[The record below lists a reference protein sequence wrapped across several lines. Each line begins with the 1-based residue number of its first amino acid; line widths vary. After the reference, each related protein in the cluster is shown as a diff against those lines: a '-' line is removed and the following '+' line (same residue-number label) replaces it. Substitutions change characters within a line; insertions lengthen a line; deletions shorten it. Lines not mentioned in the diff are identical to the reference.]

1 MFPGFPGEGAGRT
14 RRGLISSTEVASGSN
29 LSDILHPILARSRG
43 ELRAELESLARE
55 TDPRLFF
62 EGLLGLGMR
71 REAAGDLEMAAEI
84 YAAVAGA
91 RDVGGAHHVE
101 PLQTRAQRQLDA
113 ILGRGAAGPR
123 FEFLARRFAR
133 EASDPTM
140 LLAMTAGSAVFTLS
154 RASILSRLLASPTR
168 NFFTQGL
175 GARALASGGA
185 FLLEVPAFWAT
196 GKGLRELAAP
206 GSQSW
211 DLATNFHELAGAGLT
226 LGALKLT
233 GFAASSAYRR
243 IAGPAGAERARPL
256 QALLH
261 QTGMFTGI
269 VLGHRLEEAAG
280 LRRPVDGATTL
291 LDSLVMLLQFN
302 VGGRLSHQI
311 LGPRWAGRV
320 QEMELQ
326 LQHLAT
332 RPRTPRPPLDFGR
345 ELNPALATA
354 SGPRGGSGESLEALL
369 SRPTFMMMEG
379 EGGGNSAASRPW
391 RGLFVEV
398 SERGRV
404 AEVQALRDLLQEILS
419 QGERGYQRIAE
430 KLSSRDHQEWR
441 SAIRILGELLERDP
455 QLVERLRASESLRA
469 YSEDWAGRPH
479 FAAPGEIRVN
489 IARDTPRAHSL
500 QQHFVPELQRAL
512 YENPNLRGWEAF
524 LRGHRGR
531 KELTRAQSA
540 ADPEGGTLVVA
551 DGPRLGLRLRF
562 DAGDHLRTP
571 VELRRAYTEAEWRDF
586 SSPKPPPAAAEP
598 SRAVSAAL
606 APRAGENATLWAMR
620 LLEMSREGETQALM
634 VAQVLEA
641 RLRDPAAAPLARE
654 AVDRLI
660 ALTDR
665 TPEGQGILARR
676 YNIPGVRD
684 PLTIVSLPTTFLP
697 EQWSRVFAEGIV
709 QEFRRDGRTV
719 DRAVEIG
726 SGTGWVSILAAK
738 LGMAREVIGV
748 DRNPHAPVLGRL
760 NAALNGVEGVR
771 FQTSDLLTDLPE
783 GMKADLILACLP
795 QVPRN
800 GGVESLRAVADYYP
814 SEGTYWDRYGLGLI
828 DRALG
833 QARERLTEDG
843 RILFNLGGRP
853 GRPILED
860 LLARRG
866 FHPGVRYGQL
876 IRQDPTTDFS
886 ELARLEAGNRQRFE
900 FFLKEDPGTPIS
912 AAEAMGRPEV
922 YHMLYLTEGR
932 PYANL
937 LRSALAAET
946 AQPRRLGYT
955 PDPGSEH
962 EGLRK
967 ALAAELG
974 SDWGAR
980 LSPDLLFLG
989 PSTDVLLEGLLR
1001 VSLPEGGRVLYSG
1014 AADVTP
1020 PAGLRRFNVIP
1031 MRPDPVALQ
1040 NAVEAQRPD
1049 AVVLRLPRE
1058 AWAGG
1063 EEFFPLFA
1071 AAVERRSHVVV
1082 LEDHPL
1088 PAQGRAHPAAQY
1100 LAEHPEALP
1109 YIHLVQS
1116 LDRRY
1121 QSPAFPLA
1129 VAMSA
1134 NSSVQGTLARYGDVT
1149 YSRASSLVQGAYLR
1163 FLQELPRGVLPGAAL
1178 HGSIEPVLAPSLPD
1192 SPVSRTLSSRAA
1204 FESVPK
1210 GEHPDPID
1218 MSFGESEWRAPVR
1231 LDTAVLNALT
1241 RPREAL
1247 DAEARAAVAQYL
1259 RESRGVDFA
1268 PEQIVLAAGVHPA
1281 LEAAIRAVGAVEG
1294 RGVQVA
1300 VPQPSYGL
1308 FYPTIE
1314 IAGGRAAEFATRA
1327 EDRFL
1332 ARPGMIPFADPG
1344 KGGRWVSA
1352 LLLNEPT
1359 NPAGQYYSA
1368 EQWREIAGAIRAA
1381 RGYLMFDDVFG
1392 MLDFGRI
1399 RGRRVPSLQTLTPEL
1414 GPRLIAFGGVSKEF
1428 AAGGLRFGYAVTP
1441 NPRLAEAMRAE
1452 LLAVPDPLALA
1463 AAPEYLSRW
1472 QELIQPHRFYLSSK
1486 AMALESVFA
1495 ERHLPVVGVQGGYAL
1510 FADLS
1515 HLHGR
1520 RLRLRAGGTATITPQ
1535 NLHELLYS
1543 EAGLKVHA
1551 EDWARVRG
1559 HYRFVFSIERLD
1571 EAVQRLKLF
1580 FRSAR

>member
-14 RRGLISSTEVASGSN
+14 RRGWNVSAEAAPGSN
-29 LSDILHPILARSRG
+29 LSDILSPILARSRG
-43 ELRAELESLARE
+43 DLRAELESLARE
-55 TDPRLFF
+55 TDSRLFF

-71 REAAGDLEMAAEI
+71 REAAGDLETAAEI
-84 YAAVAGA
+84 YTAVVGAA
-91 RDVGGAHHVE
+91 RE
-101 PLQTRAQRQLDA
+101 RPLQARAQRQLDA

-154 RASILSRLLASPTR
+154 RASLLSRLLASPTR
-168 NFFTQGL
+168 NFLTQGF

-196 GKGLRELAAP
+196 GKGLREFAAP

-211 DLATNFHELAGAGLT
+211 DLATNVHELAGAGLT

-233 GFAASSAYRR
+233 GFGASSAYRR
-243 IAGPAGAERARPL
+243 IAGSAGALRERPL
-256 QALLH
+256 QTLFH
-261 QTGMFTGI
+261 QTGMFAGI

-302 VGGRLSHQI
+302 VGCRLSHQL
-311 LGPRWAGRV
+311 LGPGWAGRV
-320 QEMELQ
+320 REMELR
-326 LQHLAT
+326 LHEMAT
-332 RPRTPRPPLDFGR
+332 LPRISRPPLDANWGWR
-345 ELNPALATA
+345 PALATA
-354 SGPRGGSGESLEALL
+354 SGPRTGGRESLEALL
-369 SRPTFMMMEG
+369 SRPALMMMEG
-379 EGGGNSAASRPW
+379 EGGGESSRARPW
-391 RGLFVEV
+391 RGLFQDVA
-398 SERGRV
+398 ERGRE
-404 AEVQALRDLLQEILS
+404 AEVKALRDLIHEILAS
-419 QGERGYQRIAE
+419 GERGYTRIAD
-430 KLSSRDHQEWR
+430 KLASRDHQEWR
-441 SAIRILGELLERDP
+441 SGIRILGELLERDP
-455 QLVERLRASESLRA
+455 QLVERLRTSETLRA
-469 YSEDWAGRPH
+469 YSEDWGGRPH
-479 FAAPGEIRVN
+479 FKGPSEIAVSIERG
-489 IARDTPRAHSL
+489 TPRAHSV

-512 YENPNLRGWEAF
+512 YDSPNLRGWEAF
-524 LRGHRGR
+524 LRSHRGK
-531 KELTRAQSA
+531 KELARSQTLP
-540 ADPEGGTLVVA
+540 DPSGGRVVFA
-551 DGPRLGLRLRF
+551 DGPRLGMRLRF
-562 DAGDHLRTP
+562 DAGDHLRSP
-571 VELRRAYTEAEWRDF
+571 VEIRRPYAEEEWRGAA
-586 SSPKPPPAAAEP
+586 SPKPPAAAEAP
-598 SRAVSAAL
+598 PRAASAL
-606 APRAGENATLWAMR
+606 APQAGENPTLWAMR
-620 LLEMSREGETQALM
+620 LLEASREGEAQALM

-641 RLRDPAAAPLARE
+641 RLRDPAQAPLARE
-654 AVDRLI
+654 AVERLVSM
-660 ALTDR
+660 TDR
-665 TPEGQGILARR
+665 TPEGRGILARR
-676 YNIPGVRD
+676 YAIPGVRD

-709 QEFRRDGRTV
+709 QEFRRDRRPV
-719 DRAVEIG
+719 ERAVEIG

-738 LGMAREVIGV
+738 LGLAREVIGV
-748 DRNPHAPVLGRL
+748 DRNPHAPVVGRL
-760 NAALNGVEGVR
+760 NAALNGVEGVSFR
-771 FQTSDLLTDLPE
+771 TGDLLAPLPE

-876 IRQDPTTDFS
+876 IQQDPTTDFS
-886 ELARLEAGNRQRFE
+886 ELARLEANNRQRFE
-900 FFLKEDPGTPIS
+900 FFLKEDPNTPIS
-912 AAEAMGRPEV
+912 AAEAVGRPEV

-946 AQPRRLGYT
+946 AQPTRLGYT

-967 ALAAELG
+967 ALAAELAPE
-974 SDWGAR
+974 WGVS
-980 LSPDLLFLG
+980 LPPDLLFLG
-989 PSTDVLLEGLLR
+989 PSSDVLLEGLLR
-1001 VSLPEGGRVLYSG
+1001 VGLPEGGRVLYGG
-1014 AADVTP
+1014 AADAEP
-1020 PAGLRRFNVIP
+1020 PPGLRRLNVLP

-1088 PAQGRAHPAAQY
+1088 PAPGRAHPAAQY
-1100 LAEHPEALP
+1100 LSEHPEALP
-1109 YIHLVQS
+1109 YIHFVQS

-1129 VAMSA
+1129 VAMTASSA
-1134 NSSVQGTLARYGDVT
+1134 IHGSLARYGDVT
-1149 YSRASSLVQGAYLR
+1149 YSRASSLVQNAYLR
-1163 FLQELPRGVLPGAAL
+1163 FLRDLPRGILPGSAL

-1192 SPVSRTLSSRAA
+1192 SPVSRSLSSRAA
-1204 FESVPK
+1204 FESAPK

-1218 MSFGESEWRAPVR
+1218 MSFGESEWRAPLR
-1231 LDTAVLNALT
+1231 LDTALLGALI

-1247 DAEARAAVAQYL
+1247 DAEARAAVARYL

-1268 PEQIVLAAGVHPA
+1268 PEQIVLSAGVHPA
-1281 LEAAIRAVGAVEG
+1281 LEAAIRAIGAVEG
-1294 RGVQVA
+1294 KGVQVA

-1314 IAGGRAAEFATRA
+1314 IAGGRVAEFATRA

-1332 ARPGMIPFADPG
+1332 ARPGMVPFADHG
-1344 KGGRWVSA
+1344 KGARRVSA

-1399 RGRRVPSLQTLTPEL
+1399 RGRRVPSLQVLTPEL

-1441 NPRLAEAMRAE
+1441 NPALAEAMRAE
-1452 LLAVPDPLALA
+1452 LSAVPDSLALA

-1472 QELIQPHRFYLSSK
+1472 QELIQPHRYYLSSK
-1486 AMALESVFA
+1486 AMALESLFR
-1495 ERHLPVVGVQGGYAL
+1495 ERHLPVTEVQGGYAL

-1515 HLHGR
+1515 YLHGR
-1520 RLRLRAGGTATITPQ
+1520 RLQLRAGGQATITPQ

>member
-1 MFPGFPGEGAGRT
+1 ME
-14 RRGLISSTEVASGSN
+14 
-29 LSDILHPILARSRG
+29 RSRG

-55 TDPRLFF
+55 TDPQFFF

-71 REAAGDLEMAAEI
+71 REAAGDLEIAAEL

-91 RDVGGAHHVE
+91 ESVRPLRD
-101 PLQTRAQRQLDA
+101 RAQRRLDA
-113 ILGRGAAGPR
+113 VLGRGDAGPR

-168 NFFTQGL
+168 NFLTQGL
-175 GARALASGGA
+175 GARAVASGGA

-196 GKGLRELAAP
+196 GKGLREFAAP
-206 GSQSW
+206 GLQSW
-211 DLATNFHELAGAGLT
+211 DLATNFQELAGAGLT

-233 GFAASSAYRR
+233 GFGGQSLYRR
-243 IAGPAGAERARPL
+243 LAGPAGAVRERPL
-256 QALLH
+256 QMLFH

-269 VLGHRLEEAAG
+269 VLGHRLEEAVG

-302 VGGRLSHQI
+302 VGGRLSHQL
-311 LGPRWAGRV
+311 LGRSWAGRV
-320 QEMELQ
+320 QEMELR
-326 LQHLAT
+326 LQALAA
-332 RPRTPRPPLDFGR
+332 RPRVPGPPLDLG
-345 ELNPALATA
+345 PAPVFATA
-354 SGPRGGSGESLEALL
+354 SGPRGPRGESLETFL
-369 SRPTFMMMEG
+369 SRPTLMMMEG
-379 EGGGNSAASRPW
+379 EGGGNSSHARPW
-391 RGLFVEV
+391 RGLFLDVA
-398 SERGRV
+398 ERGRE
-404 AEVQALRDLLQEILS
+404 AEVRALRDLLHELLQS
-419 QGERGYQRIAE
+419 GERGYARIAD
-430 KLSSRDHQEWR
+430 KLASRDHQEWR
-441 SAIRILGELLERDP
+441 TGIRILGELLERNP
-455 QLVERLRASESLRA
+455 QLVERLRASETLRA
-469 YSEDWAGRPH
+469 YAEDWGGRPH
-479 FAAPGEIRVN
+479 FKGPGEIAVGVERG
-489 IARDTPRAHSL
+489 TPKAYSI
-500 QQHFVPELQRAL
+500 QQHFVPELQRVL
-512 YENPNLRGWEAF
+512 FENPNLRGWEAF
-524 LRGHRGR
+524 LRSHRGR
-531 KELTRAQSA
+531 KELSRSQSL
-540 ADPEGGTLVVA
+540 ADSAGGSLVLA
-551 DGPRLGLRLRF
+551 DGPRFGLRLRF

-571 VELRRAYTEAEWRDF
+571 VEIRRPYTEEEWQ
-586 SSPKPPPAAAEP
+586 SAASPKPPAAAPEP
-598 SRAVSAAL
+598 PRAASAL
-606 APRAGENATLWAMR
+606 APQAGENPTLWAMR
-620 LLEMSREGETQALM
+620 LLEASREGEAQALM

-641 RLRDPAAAPLARE
+641 RLRDPAQATLARE
-654 AVDRLI
+654 AVERLVSM
-660 ALTDR
+660 TDR
-665 TPEGQGILARR
+665 TPEGRGILARR
-676 YNIPGVRD
+676 YTIPGVRD

-709 QEFRRDGRTV
+709 QEFRRDRRPV

-748 DRNPHAPVLGRL
+748 DRNPHAPVVGRL
-760 NAALNGVEGVR
+760 NAALNGVEGVS
-771 FQTSDLLTDLPE
+771 FLTSDLLTQLPE

-814 SEGTYWDRYGLGLI
+814 SEGTYWDRFGLGLI

-866 FHPGVRYGQL
+866 FHPSVRYGQL
-876 IRQDPTTDFS
+876 IQQDPTTDFS
-886 ELARLEAGNRQRFE
+886 ELARLEAGNRHRFE
-900 FFLKEDPGTPIS
+900 FFLKENPNAPIS
-912 AAEAMGRPEV
+912 AAEAVGRPEV

-937 LRSALAAET
+937 LRAALGAET
-946 AQPRRLGYT
+946 ARPARLGYT
-955 PDPGSEH
+955 PDPGTEH
-962 EGLRK
+962 EALRV

-974 SDWGAR
+974 PEWGVR
-980 LSPDLLFLG
+980 LPPDLLFLG
-989 PSTDVLLEGLLR
+989 PSSDLLLEGLLR
-1001 VSLPEGGRVLYSG
+1001 VGLPEGARVLYAG
-1014 AADVTP
+1014 PAEAEP
-1020 PAGLRRFNVIP
+1020 PAGLRRFHVTVP
-1031 MRPDPVALQ
+1031 LRADPATLQ
-1040 NAVEAQRPD
+1040 NVLETQGPAAI
-1049 AVVLRLPRE
+1049 VLRLPRE
-1058 AWAGG
+1058 AWASG

-1082 LEDHPL
+1082 MEDHPL
-1088 PAQGRAHPAAQY
+1088 PAQGRPHPAAQY
-1100 LAEHPEALP
+1100 LSERPEALP
-1109 YIHLVQS
+1109 YVHLVQS

-1121 QSPAFPLA
+1121 QSPAYPLA
-1129 VAMSA
+1129 VAMIA
-1134 NSSVQGTLARYGDVT
+1134 NSSLHGALIRYGDVT
-1149 YSRASSLVQGAYLR
+1149 YSRASSLVQGVYSR
-1163 FLQELPRGVLPGAAL
+1163 FLQDMPRGILPGPETR
-1178 HGSIEPVLAPSLPD
+1178 GSIEPVLAASGPE
-1192 SPVSRTLSSRAA
+1192 SPVSRALSSRAA
-1204 FESVPK
+1204 FESAPK
-1210 GEHPDPID
+1210 GEHADPID

-1231 LDTAVLNALT
+1231 LDAAVLDALS

-1247 DAEARAAVAQYL
+1247 DAEARAAVSRYL

-1281 LEAAIRAVGAVEG
+1281 LEAAIRAIGAVEG
-1294 RGVQVA
+1294 KGVQVA

-1308 FYPTIE
+1308 FYPTVE
-1314 IAGGRAAEFATRA
+1314 IAGGRLAEFATRA

-1332 ARPGMIPFADPG
+1332 ARTGMLPLQDNG
-1344 KGGRWVSA
+1344 KGSRWVSA

-1392 MLDFGRI
+1392 TLDFGRI
-1399 RGRRVPSLQTLTPEL
+1399 RGRRAPSLQVLTPEL
-1414 GPRLIAFGGVSKEF
+1414 GPRLVAFGGLSKEF

-1441 NPRLAEAMRAE
+1441 NPALAEAMRAE

-1463 AAPEYLSRW
+1463 AAPEYLGRW

-1486 AMALESVFA
+1486 AMALESVFR
-1495 ERHLPVVGVQGGYAL
+1495 ERHLPVTEVQGGYAL

-1515 HLHGR
+1515 YLHGR
-1520 RLRLRAGGTATITPQ
+1520 RLRLRGGGTAEITPQ

-1543 EAGLKVHA
+1543 EAGLKVHS
-1551 EDWARVRG
+1551 EEWARVRG

-1571 EAVQRLKLF
+1571 EAVQRLKAF

>member
-14 RRGLISSTEVASGSN
+14 RRGWNVSAEAAPGSN
-29 LSDILHPILARSRG
+29 LSDILRPLLERSRG
-43 ELRAELESLARE
+43 ALRAELDSLARE
-55 TDPRLFF
+55 TDPQLFF

-71 REAAGDLEMAAEI
+71 REAAGDLEIAAEL
-84 YAAVAGA
+84 YTAVAGA
-91 RDVGGAHHVE
+91 EQLR
-101 PLQTRAQRQLDA
+101 PLGERAQRRLEA

-154 RASILSRLLASPTR
+154 RASFLSRLLASPTR
-168 NFFTQGL
+168 NFLTQGF

-185 FLLEVPAFWAT
+185 FLLEIPAFWAT
-196 GKGLRELAAP
+196 GKGLREFAAP

-211 DLATNFHELAGAGLT
+211 DLATNVHELAGAGLT

-233 GFAASSAYRR
+233 GFGASSAYRP
-243 IAGPAGAERARPL
+243 IAGSAGALRERPL
-256 QALLH
+256 QTLFH
-261 QTGMFTGI
+261 QTGMFAGI

-302 VGGRLSHQI
+302 VGGRLSHQL
-311 LGPRWAGRV
+311 LGPGWAGRV
-320 QEMELQ
+320 REMDLRLQ
-326 LQHLAT
+326 DLAA
-332 RPRTPRPPLDFGR
+332 RPRFPRPPLETGLGWR
-345 ELNPALATA
+345 PALATA
-354 SGPRGGSGESLEALL
+354 SGPRVGGRESLESLL
-369 SRPTFMMMEG
+369 SRPSLMMMEG
-379 EGGGNSAASRPW
+379 EGGGDSAQARPW
-391 RGLFVEV
+391 RGLFLEV
-398 SERGRV
+398 AERGR
-404 AEVQALRDLLQEILS
+404 EVEVRALRDLIHDLLS
-419 QGERGYQRIAE
+419 SGERGYSRIAE
-430 KLSSRDHQEWR
+430 KLASRDHQEWR

-455 QLVERLRASESLRA
+455 QLVGRLRASETFRA
-469 YSEDWAGRPH
+469 YSEDWSGRPH
-479 FAAPGEIRVN
+479 FASPSEIQVSIERG
-489 IARDTPRAHSL
+489 TPRAHSV
-500 QQHFVPELQRAL
+500 QQHFVPELRRAL
-512 YENPNLRGWEAF
+512 YENANLRGWESF
-524 LRGHRGR
+524 LRSPRGR
-531 KELTRAQSA
+531 KELTRSQSV
-540 ADPEGGTLVVA
+540 ADPAGGVVVLA
-551 DGPRLGLRLRF
+551 DGPRLGMRLRF
-562 DAGDHLRTP
+562 DAGEHLRTP
-571 VELRRAYTEAEWRDF
+571 VEIRRPYTEAEWRDAA
-586 SSPKPPPAAAEP
+586 SPKAAAAEP
-598 SRAVSAAL
+598 PRVSAAL
-606 APRAGENATLWAMR
+606 APLAGETPTLWAMR
-620 LLEMSREGETQALM
+620 LLETSREGEAQALM

-641 RLRDPAAAPLARE
+641 RLRDSGEAPFARE
-654 AVDRLI
+654 AVERLVS
-660 ALTDR
+660 LTDR
-665 TPEGQGILARR
+665 MPEGQGILARR

-709 QEFRRDGRTV
+709 QEFRRNPLAV
-719 DRAVEIG
+719 KRAVEIG

-738 LGMAREVIGV
+738 LGLASEVVGV
-748 DRNPHAPVLGRL
+748 DRNPHAPVVGRL
-760 NAALNGVEGVR
+760 NAALNGVQGVSFR
-771 FQTSDLLTDLPE
+771 TGDLLAPLPE

-876 IRQDPTTDFS
+876 IQQDPTTDFS

-900 FFLKEDPGTPIS
+900 FFLKEDPNTPIS
-912 AAEAMGRPEV
+912 AAEAVGRPEV

-946 AQPRRLGYT
+946 VQPTRLGYT

-962 EGLRK
+962 EGLRR
-967 ALAAELG
+967 ALAAELAPE
-974 SDWGAR
+974 WGVR
-980 LSPDLLFLG
+980 LPPDLLFLG
-989 PSTDVLLEGLLR
+989 PSSDVLLEGLLR
-1001 VSLPEGGRVLYSG
+1001 VGLPEGGRVLYSG
-1014 AADVTP
+1014 AADAEP
-1020 PAGLRRFNVIP
+1020 PAGLRRLNVIP
-1031 MRPDPVALQ
+1031 MRPDPLALQ
-1040 NAVEAQRPD
+1040 NTVETQRPD
-1049 AVVLRLPRE
+1049 GLVLRLPRE
-1058 AWAGG
+1058 AWAAG

-1088 PAQGRAHPAAQY
+1088 PAPGRAHPAAQY
-1100 LAEHPEALP
+1100 LSEHPEALP

-1129 VAMSA
+1129 VAMTA
-1134 NSSVQGTLARYGDVT
+1134 NSAIHGSLARYGDVT

-1163 FLQELPRGVLPGAAL
+1163 FLRELPRGILPGSAL

-1192 SPVSRTLSSRAA
+1192 SPVSRALSSRAA
-1204 FESVPK
+1204 FESAPK
-1210 GEHPDPID
+1210 AEHPDPID
-1218 MSFGESEWRAPVR
+1218 MSFGESEWRAPLR
-1231 LDTAVLNALT
+1231 LDTALLEALG

-1247 DAEARAAVAQYL
+1247 EAEARAAVARYL

-1268 PEQIVLAAGVHPA
+1268 PDQIVLAAGVHPA
-1281 LEAAIRAVGAVEG
+1281 LEAAIRAIGAVEG
-1294 RGVQVA
+1294 KGVQVA

-1332 ARPGMIPFADPG
+1332 ARPGMIPLPAND
-1344 KGGRWVSA
+1344 KGSRWAPA

-1368 EQWREIAGAIRAA
+1368 EQWREIAGAIRAG

-1392 MLDFGRI
+1392 MLDFGRV
-1399 RGRRVPSLQTLTPEL
+1399 RGRRTPSLQILTPEL

-1428 AAGGLRFGYAVTP
+1428 AAGGLRFGYAATP
-1441 NPRLAEAMRAE
+1441 NPALAEAMRAE

-1463 AAPEYLSRW
+1463 AAPEYLGRW
-1472 QELIQPHRFYLSSK
+1472 QELIQSHRFYLSSK
-1486 AMALESVFA
+1486 AMALESVFS
-1495 ERHLPVVGVQGGYAL
+1495 ERHLPVTPVQGGYAL

-1515 HLHGR
+1515 YLHGR
-1520 RLRLRAGGTATITPQ
+1520 SLRLRGGGTATITPQ

-1580 FRSAR
+1580 FRAAR

>member
-14 RRGLISSTEVASGSN
+14 RRGWNVSAEAAPGSN
-29 LSDILHPILARSRG
+29 LSDILSPLLSRSRG
-43 ELRAELESLARE
+43 ALRAELESLARE

-71 REAAGDLEMAAEI
+71 REAAGDLETAAEI
-84 YAAVAGA
+84 YSAVVGAVPPLAGDE
-91 RDVGGAHHVE
+91 REGS
-101 PLQTRAQRQLDA
+101 LQARAQRQLDA
-113 ILGRGAAGPR
+113 ILGRGTAGPR

-168 NFFTQGL
+168 NLLTQGL

-196 GKGLRELAAP
+196 GKGLREFAA
-206 GSQSW
+206 SDAQSW
-211 DLATNFHELAGAGLT
+211 DLATNFHELAAAALT

-233 GFAASSAYRR
+233 GFGSQSLYRR
-243 IAGPAGAERARPL
+243 LAGPAGALRERPL
-256 QALLH
+256 QTLFH
-261 QTGMFTGI
+261 QTGMFAGI

-302 VGGRLSHQI
+302 VGGRLSHQL
-311 LGPRWAGRV
+311 LGPGWAGRV
-320 QEMELQ
+320 REMELR
-326 LQHLAT
+326 LQDLAT
-332 RPRTPRPPLDFGR
+332 RPRLPGPPLEIGLGWR
-345 ELNPALATA
+345 PALATA
-354 SGPRGGSGESLEALL
+354 SGPRAGGGESLEALL
-369 SRPTFMMMEG
+369 SRPVLMAMEG
-379 EGGGNSAASRPW
+379 EGGGDSAVKPMSAGESR
-391 RGLFVEV
+391 R
-398 SERGRV
+398 
-404 AEVQALRDLLQEILS
+404 
-419 QGERGYQRIAE
+419 
-430 KLSSRDHQEWR
+430 
-441 SAIRILGELLERDP
+441 
-455 QLVERLRASESLRA
+455 
-469 YSEDWAGRPH
+469 
-479 FAAPGEIRVN
+479 AAP
-489 IARDTPRAHSL
+489 
-500 QQHFVPELQRAL
+500 
-512 YENPNLRGWEAF
+512 
-524 LRGHRGR
+524 
-531 KELTRAQSA
+531 
-540 ADPEGGTLVVA
+540 
-551 DGPRLGLRLRF
+551 
-562 DAGDHLRTP
+562 
-571 VELRRAYTEAEWRDF
+571 
-586 SSPKPPPAAAEP
+586 
-598 SRAVSAAL
+598 L
-606 APRAGENATLWAMR
+606 APHAGETPTLWAMR
-620 LLEMSREGETQALM
+620 LLETSREGEAQALM
-634 VAQVLEA
+634 VAQVLES
-641 RLRDPAAAPLARE
+641 RLRDSRESPFARE
-654 AVDRLI
+654 AVERLVSM
-660 ALTDR
+660 TDR
-665 TPEGQGILARR
+665 MPEGQGILARR
-676 YNIPGVRD
+676 YSIPGLRE

-709 QEFRRDGRTV
+709 QEFRRNPLPV
-719 DRAVEIG
+719 ERAVEIG

-738 LGMAREVIGV
+738 LGLAREVVGV
-748 DRNPHAPVLGRL
+748 DRNPHAPVVGRL
-760 NAALNGVEGVR
+760 NAALNGVQGVSFR
-771 FQTSDLLTDLPE
+771 TGDLLAPLPE

-876 IRQDPTTDFS
+876 IQQDPTTDFS

-900 FFLKEDPGTPIS
+900 FFLREDPNTPIS
-912 AAEAMGRPEV
+912 AAEAVGRPEV

-946 AQPRRLGYT
+946 AQPTRLGYT

-962 EGLRK
+962 EGLRR
-967 ALAAELG
+967 ALAAELAPE
-974 SDWGAR
+974 WGVR
-980 LSPDLLFLG
+980 LPSELLFLG
-989 PSTDVLLEGLLR
+989 PSSDLLLEGLLR
-1001 VSLPEGGRVLYSG
+1001 VGLPEGGRVLYGG
-1014 AADVTP
+1014 AAEAEP

-1031 MRPDPVALQ
+1031 MRPDPVAFQ
-1040 NAVEAQRPD
+1040 NAVETQRPD

-1058 AWAGG
+1058 AWAAG

-1071 AAVERRSHVVV
+1071 AAVERRSHVVI

-1088 PAQGRAHPAAQY
+1088 PAPGRAHPAAQY
-1100 LAEHPEALP
+1100 LSEHPEALP

-1129 VAMSA
+1129 VAMTASSA
-1134 NSSVQGTLARYGDVT
+1134 IHGSLARYADVT

-1163 FLQELPRGVLPGAAL
+1163 FLRELPRGILPGSAL

-1204 FESVPK
+1204 FESAPK

-1218 MSFGESEWRAPVR
+1218 MSFGESEWRAPLR
-1231 LDTAVLNALT
+1231 LDTALLEALA
-1241 RPREAL
+1241 RPREVL

-1281 LEAAIRAVGAVEG
+1281 LEAAIRAIGAMEG
-1294 RGVQVA
+1294 KGVQVA

-1314 IAGGRAAEFATRA
+1314 IAGGRVAEFATRA

-1332 ARPGMIPFADPG
+1332 ARPGMIPLPAND
-1344 KGGRWVSA
+1344 KGSRWVPA

-1368 EQWREIAGAIRAA
+1368 EQWREIAGAIRGA

-1399 RGRRVPSLQTLTPEL
+1399 RGRRVPSLQILTPEL

-1428 AAGGLRFGYAVTP
+1428 AAGGLRFGYAVTS
-1441 NPRLAEAMRAE
+1441 NPVLAEAMRAE

-1463 AAPEYLSRW
+1463 AAPEYLGRW
-1472 QELIQPHRFYLSSK
+1472 QELIQPHRYYLSSK
-1486 AMALESVFA
+1486 AMALESLFR
-1495 ERHLPVVGVQGGYAL
+1495 ERHLPFTEVQGGYAL

-1515 HLHGR
+1515 YLHGR
-1520 RLRLRAGGTATITPQ
+1520 RLQLRAGGQATITPQ